1 MVIRVCVSIITLIL
15 LIFNTGCSTVQTL
28 NAWRLEKYSDP
39 AETVLRYHQIA
50 EHDPKS
56 ADAPKSLLKAGNLYY
71 EKLNRKSRA
80 IEVYNSIVKDYP
92 GTKEAFIASEKLG
105 MHYFNNREYNKSQE
119 IMFKLFNDHSYGEIG
134 TEAQWILSQSY
145 EKISDYRHTASSY
158 YAFAI
163 LHPDDIRAVDA
174 LLQSGDI
181 YKNKLKRE
189 NKAGDVYSLLIRVYG
204 RDYSKSSKIWS
215 ATKTLQDMRMEVPE
229 PYETQQQQ
237 QLSELRKPVRKE
249 RTDKFSDISK
259 KHESELTDHSIFE
272 GIDVETILRNTMDVG
287 LEADQ
292 AGDGTITDNTIM
304 TLANVYY
311 MSLDYLKA
319 GAFYHKLELK
329 DSTDPTV
336 YWNLG
341 NCYAKLGLVYKAKEY
356 HEKALE
362 MSPGLF
368 EKALLNAEHE
378 YFIQDYL
385 ESLDI
390 LEQVEIIAPSHS
402 RGRTYYDMGLSYRK
416 INDLD
421 NALISFEKSYAF
433 DPTPEN
439 KDSAQHIAEILYY
452 NNLRNAVNV
461 DRAGIYQDIV
471 EDKIR
476 SFKAQSE
483 IAEQCFKYG
492 SYKWAR
498 SKYKFAA
505 DLAPD
510 KDMELSMLVKS
521 AIATAKYGD
530 ISLAKLE
537 LSQLKEKY
545 GDNPIISQALADIEV
560 KVNNDSKEITVIK
573 NKDLPPPVTK
583 EQIQKRTFI
592 FNLLTTILTLLISI
606 P

>member
-1 MVIRVCVSIITLIL
+1 MVSRICVFLIITTL
-15 LIFNTGCSTVQTL
+15 LFSSGCSTVRTL
-28 NAWRLEKYSDP
+28 NAWRLEKYSNP

-50 EHDPKS
+50 ENDPKS
-56 ADAPKSLLKAGNLYY
+56 SSAPQALLKAGDLYY
-71 EKLNRKSRA
+71 GKLNRKSRA
-80 IEVYNSIVKDYP
+80 IEVYNSIIKDYP

-105 MHYFNNREYNKSQE
+105 MHYFDNREYNKSQE
-119 IMFKLFNDHSYGEIG
+119 IMFKLFNDHSNGEIG
-134 TEAQWILSQSY
+134 TEAQWTLSQSY
-145 EKISDYRHTASSY
+145 EKISDYRHAASSY

-163 LHPDDIRAVDA
+163 LHPDDKRAVDA
-174 LLQSGDI
+174 LLLAGDI
-181 YKNKLKRE
+181 YKNRLKRVS
-189 NKAGDVYSLLIRVYG
+189 KAGDVYRLIVRVYG
-204 RDYSKSSKIWS
+204 RDYSKSSKVWS
-215 ATKTLQDMRMEVPE
+215 ATRELQAMRMEVPE
-229 PYETQQQQ
+229 PDEVQR
-237 QLSELRKPVRKE
+237 LPELRKPVHKE
-249 RTDKFSDISK
+249 RTDKFADMTK
-259 KHESELTDHSIFE
+259 KHEAELVENSIFDSV
-272 GIDVETILRNTMDVG
+272 DVDTILKNTMDVG

-292 AGDGTITDNTIM
+292 IGDSSIPDNTIL

-329 DSTDPTV
+329 DSADPMV

-341 NCYAKLGLVYKAKEY
+341 NCYTKLGMVYKAKEY
-356 HEKALE
+356 HEKSLE
-362 MSPGLF
+362 MSPSMF
-368 EKALLNAEHE
+368 DKALRNAERE
-378 YFIQDYL
+378 YFIQDYP

-390 LEQVEIIAPSHS
+390 LEQIEIIAPVHS
-402 RGRTYYDMGLSYRK
+402 LGRTYYDMGLSYRK

-452 NNLRNAVNV
+452 NRRNAVNV

-471 EDKIR
+471 EDKVR
-476 SFKAQSE
+476 SFKVQSE

-510 KDMELSMLVKS
+510 KETELSMQVKS
-521 AIATAKYGD
+521 IIATARYGD

-545 GDNPIISQALADIEV
+545 GDNPIISQALAEIEI
-560 KVNNDSKEITVIK
+560 KANNDSKEIK
-573 NKDLPPPVTK
+573 ENKKKDLPPPITK
-583 EQIQKRTFI
+583 LQIQKRTFI
-592 FNLLTTILTLLISI
+592 FNILTNFLILLISI

>member
-1 MVIRVCVSIITLIL
+1 MVIRICVFIITLIL
-15 LIFNTGCSTVQTL
+15 LIFNTGCSTISTL

-39 AETVLRYHQIA
+39 AETVLRYHEIA
-50 EHDPKS
+50 ENDPKS
-56 ADAPKSLLKAGNLYY
+56 PDAPKALLKAGDLYY
-71 EKLNRKSRA
+71 GKLNRKSRA
-80 IEVYNSIVKDYP
+80 IEVYNSIIKDYP

-105 MHYFNNREYNKSQE
+105 WHYFNTREYQKSQE
-119 IMFKLFNDHSYGEIG
+119 IMFRLFNDHSNGEIG
-134 TEAQWILSQSY
+134 TEAQWTLSQSY
-145 EKISDYRHTASSY
+145 EKISDYRHAASSY

-163 LHPDDIRAVDA
+163 LHSDDKRAVDA
-174 LLQSGDI
+174 LLLAGDI
-181 YKNKLKRE
+181 YKNRLKRE
-189 NKAGDVYSLLIRVYG
+189 SKAGDVYRLIVRVYG
-204 RDYSKSSKIWS
+204 RDYSKAGKVWS
-215 ATKTLQDMRMEVPE
+215 ATRDLQAMRMEVPE
-229 PYETQQQQ
+229 PNEIQQQQ
-237 QLSELRKPVRKE
+237 QLSELRKPVHKE
-249 RTDKFSDISK
+249 RTDKFADMTK
-259 KHESELTDHSIFE
+259 KHEAELVEHSIFDSV
-272 GIDVETILRNTMDVG
+272 DVDTILKNTMDVG

-292 AGDGTITDNTIM
+292 IGDSSIPDNTIL

-329 DSTDPTV
+329 DSADPMV

-341 NCYAKLGLVYKAKEY
+341 NCYTKLGMVYKAKEY
-356 HEKALE
+356 QEKALE
-362 MSPGLF
+362 MSPSMF
-368 EKALLNAEHE
+368 DKALRNAEHE
-378 YFIQDYL
+378 YFIQDYP

-390 LEQVEIIAPSHS
+390 LEQIEIIAPVHS

-416 INDLD
+416 LNDLD

-452 NNLRNAVNV
+452 NRRNAVNV
-461 DRAGIYQDIV
+461 DRAVIYQDIV
-471 EDKIR
+471 EDKVR
-476 SFKAQSE
+476 SFKVQLE

-510 KDMELSMLVKS
+510 KETELSMQVKS
-521 AIATAKYGD
+521 IIATARYGD

-537 LSQLKEKY
+537 LSQLQEKY
-545 GDNPIISQALADIEV
+545 GDNPIISQGLAEIEI
-560 KVNNDSKEITVIK
+560 KANNDSKEIK
-573 NKDLPPPVTK
+573 ENKKKDLPPPITK
-583 EQIQKRTFI
+583 VQIQKRTFI
-592 FNLLTTILTLLISI
+592 FNILTNFLILLISI

>member
-1 MVIRVCVSIITLIL
+1 L
-15 LIFNTGCSTVQTL
+15 LIFNTGCSTVRTL

-50 EHDPKS
+50 ENDPKS
-56 ADAPKSLLKAGNLYY
+56 PSAPQALLKAGDLYY
-71 EKLNRKSRA
+71 GKLNRKSRA
-80 IEVYNSIVKDYP
+80 IEVYNSIIKDYP

-105 MHYFNNREYNKSQE
+105 MHYFDTREYQKSQE
-119 IMFKLFNDHSYGEIG
+119 IMFKLFNDHSNGEIG
-134 TEAQWILSQSY
+134 TEAQWTLSQSY
-145 EKISDYRHTASSY
+145 EKLSDYRHAASSY

-163 LHPDDIRAVDA
+163 LHPDDKRAVDA
-174 LLQSGDI
+174 LLQAGDI
-181 YKNKLKRE
+181 YKNRLKRE
-189 NKAGDVYSLLIRVYG
+189 SKAGDVYRLIVRVYG
-204 RDYSKSSKIWS
+204 RDYSKAGKVWS
-215 ATKTLQDMRMEVPE
+215 ATRELQAMRMEVPE
-229 PYETQQQQ
+229 PDEVQ
-237 QLSELRKPVRKE
+237 QLPELRKPVHKE
-249 RTDKFSDISK
+249 RTDKFADMTK
-259 KHESELTDHSIFE
+259 KHEAINVESSIFDTVD
-272 GIDVETILRNTMDVG
+272 IDTILKNTMDVG

-292 AGDGTITDNTIM
+292 IGDSSIPDNTIL

-329 DSTDPTV
+329 DSADPMV

-341 NCYAKLGLVYKAKEY
+341 NCYTKLGMVYKAKEY
-356 HEKALE
+356 QEKALE
-362 MSPGLF
+362 MSPSMF
-368 EKALLNAEHE
+368 DKALRNAEHE
-378 YFIQDYL
+378 YFIQDYP

-390 LEQVEIIAPSHS
+390 LEQIEIIAPVHS
-402 RGRTYYDMGLSYRK
+402 LGKTYYDMGLSYRK

-452 NNLRNAVNV
+452 NRRNAVNV

-471 EDKIR
+471 EDKVR
-476 SFKAQSE
+476 SFKVQSE

-510 KDMELSMLVKS
+510 KETELSMQVKS
-521 AIATAKYGD
+521 IIATARYGD

-545 GDNPIISQALADIEV
+545 GDNPIISQALAEIEI
-560 KVNNDSKEITVIK
+560 KANNDSKEIK
-573 NKDLPPPVTK
+573 ENKKKDLPPPITK
-583 EQIQKRTFI
+583 LQIQKRTFI
-592 FNLLTTILTLLISI
+592 FNILTNFLILLISI